1 MKRFVAVLITFVMFV
16 SAFCSCTKND
26 TLSTDKII
34 KLGVFEPTTGYS
46 ASGGKKEVLG
56 IKYANYVTPTVD
68 IMGETYKIELEYADN
83 KSDPEAAHEAAEK
96 LIDSGISLAIGSYGS
111 NVSIAASDKF
121 KNAGIPIIG
130 ASCTNIYVT
139 MGNDHYYRICYE
151 DPFQA
156 TTLASFASEK
166 FSAKKAYLL
175 GEAGN
180 EYDQGLIVYFEQE
193 FIARGGQVIKDSFP
207 EHNSDFTTYLKKA
220 QENEADV
227 IFIPVSIAYA
237 TQIIYQASNLGINI
251 PILGSDTLDDNKVL
265 EAIKGTTTELYVSSH
280 YHEGGDTEFDS
291 NFKKYIN
298 DDLELLELNGGNDT
312 ISAVSVLGYDA
323 YNVAVEAIKKAN
335 STDPAAIRLALSNIS
350 YNGISGDIV
359 FDSVDGDANR
369 MTAYII
375 KADPKSVVWTLEK
388 LQEIN
393 NN

>member
-1 MKRFVAVLITFVMFV
+1 MKRYIAVLLVFIMIL
-16 SAFCSCTKND
+16 SAFAGCGTKKTVSD
-26 TLSTDKII
+26 DKVI
-34 KLGVFEPTTGYS
+34 KIGVFEPTSGYS
-46 ASGGKKEVLG
+46 ASGGKKEALG
-56 IKYANYVTPTVD
+56 IAYANHLTPTVD

-83 KSDPEAAHEAAEK
+83 ASDPETALEAADK
-96 LIDSGISLAIGSYGS
+96 LIKSDISLAIGSYGS

-121 KNAGIPIIG
+121 QSAGIPIIG

-139 MGNDHYYRICYE
+139 MGNDHYFRICYE

-166 FSAKKAYLL
+166 FGAKKAYLL

-207 EHNSDFTTYLKKA
+207 EHNSDFTAYLEKA
-220 QENEADV
+220 RENDADV

-237 TQIIYQASNLGINI
+237 TQIIEQASSLGIDI
-251 PILGSDTLDDNKVL
+251 PVLGSDTLDDNKLLDAV
-265 EAIKGTTTELYVSSH
+265 KGTDIQLYVSSH
-280 YHEGGDTEFDS
+280 YHEGGNEGFEKK
-291 NFKKYIN
+291 FKKYIN
-298 DDLELLELNGGNDT
+298 KNNECLELNGGNDT
-312 ISAVSVLGYDA
+312 ISAVSVLGFDA

-335 STDPAAIRLALSNIS
+335 SADPAAIRLALSNIE
-350 YNGISGDIV
+350 YEGVSGDIV

-369 MTAYII
+369 STAYII
-375 KADPKSVVWTLEK
+375 KADPESVAWNLEK

-393 NN
+393 

>member
-1 MKRFVAVLITFVMFV
+1 MKRYTAALIVFVMLLSVFAGCTTKDIV
-16 SAFCSCTKND
+16 SS
-26 TLSTDKII
+26 DKVI
-34 KLGVFEPTTGYS
+34 KIGVFEPTTGYS

-56 IKYANYVTPTVD
+56 IKYANHVTPTVD

-83 KSDPEAAHEAAEK
+83 KSDPDAALEAADE
-96 LIDSGISLAIGSYGS
+96 LIASDISLAIGSYGS
-111 NVSIAASDKF
+111 NVSIAASDRF
-121 KNAGIPIIG
+121 QSAGIPIIG

-156 TTLASFASEK
+156 TTLASFASDK
-166 FSAKKAYLL
+166 FGAKKAYLL

-207 EHNSDFTTYLKKA
+207 EHNSDFTTYLEKA
-220 QENEADV
+220 REFGADV

-237 TQIIYQASNLGINI
+237 TQIIYQTSNLGLDI

-265 EAIKGTTTELYVSSH
+265 EAVKGTDTQLYVSSH
-280 YHEGGDTEFDS
+280 YQEGGNEDFDKS
-291 NFKKYIN
+291 FKKYLN
-298 DDLELLELNGGNDT
+298 KDLELLEMNGGNDT
-312 ISAVSVLGYDA
+312 ISAVTVLGYDA

-335 STDPAAIRLALSNIS
+335 SADPAAIRLALSNIS
-350 YNGISGDIV
+350 HNGISGDIV

-369 MTAYII
+369 STAYII
-375 KADPKSVVWTLEK
+375 KADPEAAAWNLEK
-388 LQEIN
+388 LQETK
-393 NN
+393 

>member
-1 MKRFVAVLITFVMFV
+1 MKRYTAALIVFVMLLSVFAGCTTKDIV
-16 SAFCSCTKND
+16 SS
-26 TLSTDKII
+26 DKVI
-34 KLGVFEPTTGYS
+34 KIGVFEPTTGYS

-56 IKYANYVTPTVD
+56 IKYANHVSPTVD

-83 KSDPEAAHEAAEK
+83 KSDPDAALEAADE
-96 LIDSGISLAIGSYGS
+96 LIASDISLAIGSYGS
-111 NVSIAASDKF
+111 NVSIAASDRF
-121 KNAGIPIIG
+121 QSAGIPIIG

-156 TTLASFASEK
+156 TTLASFASDK
-166 FSAKKAYLL
+166 FGAKKAYLL

-207 EHNSDFTTYLKKA
+207 EHNSDFTTYLEKA
-220 QENEADV
+220 REFGADV

-237 TQIIYQASNLGINI
+237 TQIIYQTSNLGLDI

-265 EAIKGTTTELYVSSH
+265 EAVKGTDTQLYVSSH
-280 YHEGGDTEFDS
+280 YQEGGNEDFDKS
-291 NFKKYIN
+291 FKKYLN
-298 DDLELLELNGGNDT
+298 KDLELLEMNGGNDT
-312 ISAVSVLGYDA
+312 ISAVTVLGYDA

-335 STDPAAIRLALSNIS
+335 SADPAAIRLALSNIS
-350 YNGISGDIV
+350 HNGISGDIV

-369 MTAYII
+369 STAYII
-375 KADPKSVVWTLEK
+375 KADPEAAAWNLEK
-388 LQEIN
+388 LQETK
-393 NN
+393 

>member
-1 MKRFVAVLITFVMFV
+1 MKRYIAILVVFIMVLSVFTGCVAKKPA
-16 SAFCSCTKND
+16 SD
-26 TLSTDKII
+26 DKVI
-34 KLGVFEPTTGYS
+34 KIGVFEPTSGYS

-56 IKYANYVTPTVD
+56 IKYANRVTPTVD

-83 KSDPEAAHEAAEK
+83 ASDPEAALEAADK
-96 LIDSGISLAIGSYGS
+96 LVKSDISLAIGSYGS

-121 KNAGIPIIG
+121 QGAGIPIIG

-139 MGNDHYYRICYE
+139 MGNDHYFRICYE

-166 FSAKKAYLL
+166 FDAKKAYLL

-207 EHNSDFTTYLKKA
+207 EHNSDFTTYLEKA
-220 QENEADV
+220 RENEVDV

-237 TQIIYQASNLGINI
+237 TQIILQASSLGIDI
-251 PILGSDTLDDNKVL
+251 PVLGSDTLDDNKVL
-265 EAIKGTTTELYVSSH
+265 EAVKGTDTQLYVSSH
-280 YHEGGDTEFDS
+280 YHEGGNADFDKK
-291 NFKKYIN
+291 FKKYIN
-298 DDLELLELNGGNDT
+298 KTPELLELNGGNDT

-323 YNVAVEAIKKAN
+323 YNVAIEAIKKAN
-335 STDPAAIRLALSNIS
+335 SADPAAIRLALSNIAH
-350 YNGISGDIV
+350 NGISGDIH

-369 MTAYII
+369 TTAYII
-375 KADPKSVVWTLEK
+375 KADPETVAWNLEK
-388 LQEIN
+388 LQETK
-393 NN
+393 

>member
-1 MKRFVAVLITFVMFV
+1 MKRYIAVFIVFVMIL
-16 SAFCSCTKND
+16 SAFAGCSSKEAN
-26 TLSTDKII
+26 STDKVIRI
-34 KLGVFEPTTGYS
+34 GVFEPTTGYS

-56 IKYANYVTPTVD
+56 IKYANHVTPTVE
-68 IMGETYKIELEYADN
+68 IMGETYNIELEYADN
-83 KSDPEAAHEAAEK
+83 KSDPDAALEAADK
-96 LIDSGISLAIGSYGS
+96 LIDSDISLAIGSYGS

-121 KNAGIPIIG
+121 QAAGIPIIG

-156 TTLASFASEK
+156 TTLSSFASEK
-166 FSAKKAYLL
+166 FGAKKAYLL

-193 FIARGGQVIKDSFP
+193 FIARGGQVVKDSFP

-220 QENEADV
+220 QEYEADV

-265 EAIKGTTTELYVSSH
+265 EAVKGTATELYVSSH
-280 YHEGGDTEFDS
+280 YHEGGNGEFDK

-298 DDLELLELNGGNDT
+298 GDLQLLELNGGNDT

-323 YNVAVEAIKKAN
+323 YNVAVEAIKKSN
-335 STDPAAIRLALSNIS
+335 SADPAAIRLALSNIS
-350 YNGISGDIV
+350 CNGVSGDIV

-369 MTAYII
+369 STAYII
-375 KADPKSVVWTLEK
+375 KADPKAVAWILEK

-393 NN
+393 Q